1 MARINKELVAMN
13 LLTCPTSKEAAE
25 KSGISVPTLCRLKK
39 KAARKAIES
48 TYTGVMTVSE
58 RQSVKDPNTH
68 ITSTKEV
75 VVLEN
80 QPCKLSFETIAAT
93 VQTDTAAA
101 LSQGVKVFL
110 SPNVSIKAG
119 SKLTVTQNGV
129 TTAYKSS
136 GVPAVYPTHQEI
148 ILTLFERW
156 A

>member
-1 MARINKELVAMN
+1 MIKAMQ
-13 LLTCPTSKEAAE
+13 AAQ
-25 KSGISVPTLCRLKK
+25 KV
-39 KAARKAIES
+39 ARKAIEN
-48 TYTGVMTVSE
+48 TYTGVMMVSE

-80 QPCKLSFETIAAT
+80 QPCKLSFEKLDAT
-93 VQTDTAAA
+93 AQTETAAS
-101 LSQGVKVFL
+101 LTQGTKLFL
-110 SPNVSIKAG
+110 PPNVEIKAG

>member
-1 MARINKELVAMN
+1 MIKAIQ
-13 LLTCPTSKEAAE
+13 AAQ
-25 KSGISVPTLCRLKK
+25 

-93 VQTDTAAA
+93 AQTETAAS
-101 LSQGVKVFL
+101 LTQGTKLFL
-110 SPNVSIKAG
+110 PPNVEIKAG
-119 SKLTVTQNGV
+119 SKIIVEQDGV
-129 TTAYKSS
+129 KNAYSAS

-148 ILTLFERW
+148 MLELFTKW

>member
-1 MARINKELVAMN
+1 MIKAMQ
-13 LLTCPTSKEAAE
+13 AAQ
-25 KSGISVPTLCRLKK
+25 

-93 VQTDTAAA
+93 AQTETAAS
-101 LSQGVKVFL
+101 LTQGTKLFL
-110 SPNVSIKAG
+110 PPNVKIKAG
-119 SKLTVTQNGV
+119 SKIIVEQDGV
-129 TTAYKSS
+129 KNAYSAS

>member
-1 MARINKELVAMN
+1 MIKAMQ
-13 LLTCPTSKEAAE
+13 AAQ
-25 KSGISVPTLCRLKK
+25 

-93 VQTDTAAA
+93 VQTDTAAS
-101 LSQGVKVFL
+101 LTQGTKLFL
-110 SPNVSIKAG
+110 PPDVEIKAG
-119 SKLTVTQNGV
+119 SKIIVEQDGV
-129 TTAYKSS
+129 KNAYSAS

>member
-1 MARINKELVAMN
+1 MIKAMQ
-13 LLTCPTSKEAAE
+13 AAQ
-25 KSGISVPTLCRLKK
+25 

-101 LSQGVKVFL
+101 LSQGTKVFL
-110 SPNVSIKAG
+110 SPDVSIKAG

-129 TTAYKSS
+129 TIAYKSS

-148 ILTLFERW
+148 MLELFTKW